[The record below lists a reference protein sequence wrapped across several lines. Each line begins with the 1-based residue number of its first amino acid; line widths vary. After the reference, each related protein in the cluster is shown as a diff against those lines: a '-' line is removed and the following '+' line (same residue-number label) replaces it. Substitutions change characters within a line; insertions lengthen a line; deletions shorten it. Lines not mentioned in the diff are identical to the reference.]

1 MENKVVPL
9 LSGKK
14 DSFIVCRNSQG
25 TPVRGSLMH
34 FSNQNAIFEVYN
46 PFSIL
51 QLSEV
56 LNDFRI
62 VIGER
67 TLYAGRGVVSSLV
80 NTGIMLVCEVTLVD
94 AWNDVDVLSIL
105 MDKEL
110 VRGEVKRFVSD
121 WKNHNNILP
130 DFKVLTSDFQG
141 FLSELS
147 LWLKQI
153 EISVTQSAPSS
164 SEQWNIELVERVVE
178 PLRPVAS
185 EFLEKLETLAN
196 RIAPDQAGIHKAYIR
211 RDVHPLT
218 LCSPFVHRTF
228 TKPLGYAGDYE
239 MINMILDRP
248 YEGRTLFAK
257 TINKLLLEAA
267 PAEAHRNRIAI
278 LKRLLEQ
285 ESQRAQEKGSRL
297 EVLNIGCGPAKEV
310 REFIVSSKTSD
321 LCQMTLMD
329 FSKEALD
336 FARNK
341 LIEQKRIAGSK
352 IELEFVE
359 KSIDEL
365 LRESI
370 ANARERNAG
379 QKRYDFVY
387 CAGLFDYLTDSVC
400 RRLIAL
406 FYDWLVPGGLLCVT
420 NIHPSNPQRHL
431 MEYLLEW
438 NVIHRTEREL
448 ESLGTPDGEKEV
460 IADQTGVNIF
470 LNIRKGI

>member
-1 MENKVVPL
+1 
-9 LSGKK
+9 
-14 DSFIVCRNSQG
+14 
-25 TPVRGSLMH
+25 MH

-62 VIGER
+62 VLGER

-94 AWNDVDVLSIL
+94 AWNAIDVLSIM

-121 WKNHNNILP
+121 LRRHNEILP
-130 DFKVLTSDFQG
+130 EFKILTSDFQG

-147 LWLKQI
+147 LWLKQM
-153 EISVTQSAPSS
+153 EISVVQSAPQNA
-164 SEQWNIELVERVVE
+164 EQLHLEIVESVVE
-178 PLRPVAS
+178 PLRPVAG
-185 EFLEKLETLAN
+185 EFLETLEVLAG
-196 RIAPDQAGIHKAYIR
+196 RIPPEQASIHKAYIR

-218 LCSPFVHRTF
+218 LCSRFVHRTF

-239 MINMILDRP
+239 MINMLLERP

-257 TINKLLLEAA
+257 TVNKLLLEAA
-267 PAEAHRNRIAI
+267 PAEAHRNRISI
-278 LKRLLEQ
+278 LKQLLEQ
-285 ESQRAQEKGSRL
+285 ESARAQANSRSL

-310 REFIVSSKTSD
+310 RDVIVSSPTLD
-321 LCQMTLMD
+321 LCRMTLMD
-329 FSKEALD
+329 FSKEALE
-336 FARNK
+336 FARARAV
-341 LIEQKRIAGSK
+341 EQKQLSGSK
-352 IELEFVE
+352 IELEFVA

-370 ANARERNAG
+370 NVAKGLKNLG
-379 QKRYDFVY
+379 QKRYDLVY

-406 FYDWLVPGGLLCVT
+406 FYDWLTPGGLLCVT

-448 ESLGTPDGEKEV
+448 ENLGTPDGEKEV

-470 LNIRKGI
+470 LNIRKNN